1 MVREKGNSIFDEIL
15 QRESGGNES
24 VSALCTKPFW
34 AVANDKPHGSRL
46 RYVSGCRCLPCRAAN
61 ARYEGWRVHA
71 RKEGDW
77 NGVIPAGRA
86 RRHLKLLS
94 RVGIGRRTV
103 AEISGVP
110 QSLVHQ
116 IKTGRRRRIRA
127 RTERRIFLVTS
138 QAMNEARLVRA
149 DSTWRMIGRLLEE
162 GFSRA
167 EIARR
172 LGFRSP
178 CLQIKRTRVR
188 ARTAARVERF
198 YRRVMVA

>member
-1 MVREKGNSIFDEIL
+1 
-15 QRESGGNES
+15 
-24 VSALCTKPFW
+24 
-34 AVANDKPHGSRL
+34 
-46 RYVSGCRCLPCRAAN
+46 LPCRAAN

-127 RTERRIFLVTS
+127 RTERRLFLVTS
-138 QAMNEARLVRA
+138 KAMNEARLVNA
-149 DSTWRMIGRLLEE
+149 DSTWRMIGRLSEE
-162 GFSRA
+162 GFSKA

-172 LGFRSP
+172 LGLRSP
-178 CLQIKRTRVR
+178 CLQIRRARVR
-188 ARTAARVERF
+188 AHTAVRLERF
-198 YRRVMVA
+198 YRRIMVA

>member
-1 MVREKGNSIFDEIL
+1 MVGEDPQVNDG
-15 QRESGGNES
+15 ESDS
-24 VSALCTKPFW
+24 VSALCSKSIW
-34 AVANDKPHGSRL
+34 AIVSDKPHGSRL
-46 RYVSGCRCLPCRAAN
+46 KYMSGCRCLACRVAN

-71 RKEGDW
+71 RQEGDW

-127 RTERRIFLVTS
+127 RTERRIFLVTGK
-138 QAMNEARLVRA
+138 AMNEARLVRA
-149 DSTWRMIGRLLEE
+149 DSTWRMIGRLVED
-162 GFSRA
+162 GFSKA

-172 LGFRSP
+172 LGFRFP
-178 CLQIKRTRVR
+178 GLQIRRTRVR
-188 ARTAARVERF
+188 ARTAVRVARF
-198 YRRVMVA
+198 YRRIMVA